1 MPQGDPLTYFVDAER
16 SLEAGITELARLGA
30 PSDATTELQRLADTL
45 RGIVQ
50 ALGKGQY
57 ATGDGEPA
65 APRNLDD
72 AVGAFHQDMMAAE
85 APAPSVPPAP

>member
-1 MPQGDPLTYFVDAER
+1 LPQGDPLTYFVDAER

-30 PSDATTELQRLADTL
+30 PSDATRELQGLADTL

-57 ATGDGEPA
+57 ATGDQEPP
-65 APRNLDD
+65 APRNIED
-72 AVGAFHQDMMAAE
+72 AVGALQGDMIAGQ
-85 APAPSVPPAP
+85 PAP